1 MGQERLLLSTCER
14 SGGNWGKG
22 ICKTNL
28 TNQMYQFSSLVRNWY
43 ILADFLYFLSGKKHL
58 AFR

>member
-22 ICKTNL
+22 IFKTNL
-28 TNQMYQFSSLVRNWY
+28 TNQMYQFSSRDSSNSRLFTLLEW
-43 ILADFLYFLSGKKHL
+43 
-58 AFR
+58 